1 MSTIFVQIASYKDPQ
16 LIPTI
21 DDCIKNAKHPE
32 NLRFGIAWQHA
43 PEENIDKYKNDSRF
57 KIIDIPYQ
65 ESKGACWARN
75 KIQQEYGG
83 EKYTL
88 QLDSHHRFI
97 KNWDAEL
104 IQMIKDL
111 QSKGHKKPILTS
123 YLPSYFPDKDPDG
136 RIMEPWILNI
146 ERFLPE
152 GAVFLRPSSMPDWQ
166 NQPGP
171 FPSRFLSGHFIFT
184 LGKFN
189 KEVPYDPDFYFH
201 GEETSLAVRAF
212 THGYDLF
219 SPHKLI
225 AWHEYSRE
233 GSARH
238 WDDHSTWNDKDK
250 KSYARFR
257 ALFDMGNSTEDITGF
272 GFGKVRTLQD
282 YENYSGLKFS
292 TRQIHEETLREDK
305 PPVKGDFIKG
315 LKNKVKTCISIYKGS
330 LLENDY
336 NVFVVAM
343 LDEQGKDL
351 YRRDVEEEEIKRLL
365 NEAPN
370 DKFIHV
376 WVDYEDNRLPH
387 TSRFWPCS
395 KSKGWC
401 DRTEQVINYE

>member
-1 MSTIFVQIASYKDPQ
+1 MKIFVQIAAYKDKQ

-21 DDCIKNAKHPE
+21 KDCIANAKNPE
-32 NLRFGIAWQHA
+32 NLFFCIAWQH
-43 PEENIDKYKNDSRF
+43 EEDDNSMIPYKDKKNFNIL
-57 KIIDIPYQ
+57 DIPYKD
-65 ESKGACWARN
+65 SKGVCWARN
-75 KIQQEYGG
+75 LLQKQYKK

-88 QLDSHHRFI
+88 QLDSHHRFV

-104 IQMIKDL
+104 IKMIKDL
-111 QSKGHKKPILTS
+111 QSNGVKKPLLTS

-152 GAVFLRPSSMPDWQ
+152 GAVFLRPSSMPDWE

-201 GEETSLAVRAF
+201 GEETSLAARAF
-212 THGYDLF
+212 THGYDLY

-238 WDDHSTWNDKDK
+238 WDDHSTWSDKDK
-250 KSYARFR
+250 RSYARFR
-257 ALFDMGNSTEDITGF
+257 ALFNMGNSDEDISGF
-272 GFGKVRTLQD
+272 GFGKVRTLLD
-282 YENYSGLKFS
+282 YEKYSGLKFS

-305 PPVKGDFIKG
+305 PPTKGDFNKG
-315 LKNKVKTCISIYKGS
+315 LKNKVKTCISIYKGVIP
-330 LLENDY
+330 EKDY

-343 LDEQGKDL
+343 LDEKGNDL
-351 YRRDVEEEEIKRLL
+351 FRRDVEVEEIKKLM
-365 NEAPN
+365 NESPN

-387 TSRFWPCS
+387 SSRFWPHS

-401 DRTEQVINYE
+401 DRTEQVIKYE

>member
-1 MSTIFVQIASYKDPQ
+1 MKIFVQIAAYRDKQ

-21 DDCIKNAKHPE
+21 NDCIANAKDPE
-32 NLRFGIAWQHA
+32 NLIFCIAWQHD
-43 PEENIDKYKNDSRF
+43 EEDASMLPYKDKKNF
-57 KIIDIPYQ
+57 TIIDIPYK
-65 ESKGACWARN
+65 ESKGVCWARSILQKHCKN
-75 KIQQEYGG
+75 

-152 GAVFLRPSSMPDWQ
+152 AAVFLRPSSMPDWQ

-189 KEVPYDPDFYFH
+189 KEVLYDPDFYFH

-330 LLENDY
+330 LPEKDY
-336 NVFVVAM
+336 SVFVVAM

-351 YRRDVEEEEIKRLL
+351 YRRDVDEEEIKRLL

-376 WVDYEDNRLPH
+376 WVDYEDSRLPH